1 MPLEQIEFTV
11 NDQVISLA
19 YRRQRDGKFKVVRD
33 DQAVMLT
40 IHEAGRGAVDIEV
53 NGQRLRFAIE
63 PHQDSWLVHSERGDL
78 LLRESPRYPNPNA
91 LEADSGLTAP
101 MPGAVLAAEVAPGD
115 TVNKGDLLVI
125 LEAMK
130 MEHRIVAPRDG
141 TVERVHVAVGD
152 QVDNAQLL
160 ITLAEEGVED

>member
-1 MPLEQIEFTV
+1 
-11 NDQVISLA
+11 
-19 YRRQRDGKFKVVRD
+19 
-33 DQAVMLT
+33 
-40 IHEAGRGAVDIEV
+40 
-53 NGQRLRFAIE
+53 
-63 PHQDSWLVHSERGDL
+63 
-78 LLRESPRYPNPNA
+78 
-91 LEADSGLTAP
+91 

-141 TVERVHVAVGD
+141 TVERVHVTVGD